1 MFFFFF
7 LELNKFS
14 LQRMTDHS
22 SSVLHAGSINLTDS
36 RIAKM
41 NLSAQ
46 LIWKCFPQI
55 SLFCVSSL
63 HNRLQLSSGLTCVFQ
78 LTVFIFFW
86 VFFSFNVK
94 VFTATYFLGGNFGR
108 WWFCFWT
115 FPLNF
120 VIIHFLL
127 FEWDQIYL
135 YSPYLLRWHCVWK
148 QQLLFFFVIQ
158 KWMDFIIIR
167 EEIKIVCY
175 CHRASIIP

>member
-1 MFFFFF
+1 MFFF

-14 LQRMTDHS
+14 LQRMTDHCTPCR
-22 SSVLHAGSINLTDS
+22 VNQLNRLTP

-46 LIWKCFPQI
+46 LIWKCFQPI

-94 VFTATYFLGGNFGR
+94 VFTATYSLGGNFGR

-135 YSPYLLRWHCVWK
+135 YSPYSG
-148 QQLLFFFVIQ
+148 
-158 KWMDFIIIR
+158 D
-167 EEIKIVCY
+167 IV
-175 CHRASIIP
+175 